1 MKKKITSWLLS
12 AASILLIV
20 LILSNTGTIMRKN
33 HVTPLPHVQKS
44 MSHSPADAAI
54 PLTTNTSLNLALPQ
68 TNLPIDFSANENRAL
83 FSMLETNNPKTNL
96 TVVEHTAENT
106 AVDNLKPD
114 FPNLFNHEANPKTI
128 LNSPLGAKILF
139 DDENKIAGLELK
151 YKIKKDL

>member
-44 MSHSPADAAI
+44 MGHSPADAAI
-54 PLTTNTSLNLALPQ
+54 PLATNTSLNLALPQ
-68 TNLPIDFSANENRAL
+68 TNSPIDFSANENRAL

>member
-12 AASILLIV
+12 AAPILLIV
-20 LILSNTGTIMRKN
+20 LILSNTDIVMRKN
-33 HVTPLPHVQKS
+33 HVTPLPHMQKS
-44 MSHSPADAAI
+44 MDHSPVDATI
-54 PLTTNTSLNLALPQ
+54 PLTTNTSLNLTLPQ
-68 TNLPIDFSANENRAL
+68 TNSPIDFPANENRAL
-83 FSMLETNNPKTNL
+83 FSMLEPNSPKTNL

-114 FPNLFNHEANPKTI
+114 FPNLFDHEVNPKAI

>member
-1 MKKKITSWLLS
+1 M
-12 AASILLIV
+12 
-20 LILSNTGTIMRKN
+20 G
-33 HVTPLPHVQKS
+33 
-44 MSHSPADAAI
+44 HSPADAAI
-54 PLTTNTSLNLALPQ
+54 PLATNTSLNLALPQ
-68 TNLPIDFSANENRAL
+68 TNSPIDFSANENRAL

-114 FPNLFNHEANPKTI
+114 FPNLFDHEVNPKTI

>member
-12 AASILLIV
+12 ATSALLIV

-44 MSHSPADAAI
+44 MGHSPADAAI
-54 PLTTNTSLNLALPQ
+54 PLATNTSLNLALPQ
-68 TNLPIDFSANENRAL
+68 TNSPIDFSANENRAL

-96 TVVEHTAENT
+96 TVVENT
-106 AVDNLKPD
+106 VVDNLKPD